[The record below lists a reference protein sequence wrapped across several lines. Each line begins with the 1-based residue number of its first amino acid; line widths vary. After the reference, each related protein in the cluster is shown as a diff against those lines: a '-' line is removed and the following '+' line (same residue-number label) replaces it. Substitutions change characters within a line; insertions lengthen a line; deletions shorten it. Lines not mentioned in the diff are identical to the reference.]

1 VRQPPYSLDMA
12 LCKYKLKKAL
22 RGKKF
27 DDVELM
33 EENAVEQLLSVLKIE
48 FKGRFQQEW
57 GNNFVY
63 AEGAYFEGSNMS
75 QFSDSDLILYDKTS

>member
-1 VRQPPYSLDMA
+1 MIQLPYSLHMA
-12 LCKYKLKKAL
+12 LCNYKLKKVL
-22 RGKKF
+22 RGKRY

-33 EENAVEQLLSVLKIE
+33 EENAVNQPFSVLKIE

-63 AEGAYFEGSNMS
+63 AEGS
-75 QFSDSDLILYDKTS
+75 